1 MLDSACLIAG
11 DKTLDSACFDC
22 LARLRGQTIAVAPFL
37 IRLRPCPIAFA
48 LDLAAL
54 DTEDD
59 VDWSDVHD
67 DFAEDFVE
75 LGGMSRVIKVEDPLL
90 TFI

>member
-1 MLDSACLIAG
+1 MIV
-11 DKTLDSACFDC
+11 
-22 LARLRGQTIAVAPFL
+22 VAPFL
-37 IRLRPCPIAFA
+37 IRLRPRLIAFA

-59 VDWSDVHD
+59 VDWSDVCN

-90 TFI
+90 TFK